1 MEKPLREGA
10 TPGPSW
16 VLSESTAFRLYST
29 VVGEWA
35 EASPSAPGNGVS
47 ARSSNLRAVRKRPVR
62 FLHLPLSCG
71 YPEMLASCC
80 CFTNLPC

>member
-1 MEKPLREGA
+1 MEELGREGDS
-10 TPGPSW
+10 PGPPW
-16 VLSESTAFRLYST
+16 ALSESSAFRAFAAA
-29 VVGEWA
+29 VGERA
-35 EASPSAPGNGVS
+35 EASPSGPGNGDS

-80 CFTNLPC
+80 RCTASIC